1 MGRISIVLSSSFA
14 KLGNLG
20 RSGKRGLASALGA
33 TVTKFAE
40 LKRALATKA
49 DTSLGDDA
57 GPVSK
62 AASRKLSAKLSDAG
76 DGASSGRRTKLLEDA
91 ENIDEDVE
99 MLIADPVAKASQNV
113 QRNLEA
119 DAARD
124 GEIPGPT
131 NNKKVYIACVSLI
144 AALAVSIATGFI
156 VKGYMDRATSEKQQ
170 CLADW
175 ETTYIDIL
183 KGKDGELLRIDTP
196 QEWSDN
202 SLYLLS
208 VIEAREDVNKD
219 PEKAKKMINDMYDGL
234 KACIGIDTTP
244 LGATLHGIANDVGG
258 AISNII
264 KPGIDA
270 IVNPAVKAIDSV
282 SNLGMI
288 LGILG
293 GVVGAILLV
302 VLGITMVR
310 KTKASNKISEYMNNH
325 RYLSRLR
332 RPNLKKIRS

>member
-1 MGRISIVLSSSFA
+1 MGRLGVVLRSSFA

-20 RSGKRGLASALGA
+20 RSGKRGLARALGA
-33 TVTKFAE
+33 TVGKFAE
-40 LKRALATKA
+40 LKQALASKA
-49 DTSLGDDA
+49 DTSLGDEA
-57 GPVSK
+57 GLVSK
-62 AASRKLSAKLSDAG
+62 AASSKLSAKISDAG
-76 DGASSGRRTKLLEDA
+76 DGASSGRRTKLFEDA
-91 ENIDEDVE
+91 EKIDGDVE
-99 MLIADPVAKASQNV
+99 MLIADPVAKTSQNV
-113 QRNLEA
+113 ERNLEA

-131 NNKKVYIACVSLI
+131 DNKKVYIACVSLI

-156 VKGYMDRATSEKQQ
+156 VKGYMDRAKSEKQQ

-258 AISNII
+258 AISDII

-270 IVNPAVKAIDSV
+270 IVNPAVNAIDSV

-293 GVVGAILLV
+293 AVVGAILLI
-302 VLGITMVR
+302 VLGIITAR
-310 KTKASNKISEYMNNH
+310 KTKARYKIREYMNNH
-325 RYLSRLR
+325 RYLRSLRL
-332 RPNLKKIRS
+332 PKLKRS

>member
-1 MGRISIVLSSSFA
+1 
-14 KLGNLG
+14 
-20 RSGKRGLASALGA
+20 LASALGA
-33 TVTKFAE
+33 TVYKFAE
-40 LKRALATKA
+40 LKQALARKRI
-49 DTSLGDDA
+49 D
-57 GPVSK
+57 PVYEDLQGRPIFK
-62 AASRKLSAKLSDAG
+62 AASSKLSAKLSDAG

-91 ENIDEDVE
+91 EKLDEDAE
-99 MLIADPVAKASQNV
+99 MLIADPVSKASENV
-113 QRNLEA
+113 NRNLEA

-131 NNKKVYIACVSLI
+131 NNKRVYIACVSLI

-202 SLYLLS
+202 SIYLLS

-219 PEKAKKMINDMYDGL
+219 PEKAIKMINEMYDGL
-234 KACIGIDTTP
+234 QACIDIDTTP
-244 LGATLHGIANDVGG
+244 LGSTLKGIAKDVGG

-270 IVNPAVKAIDSV
+270 IVNPAINAIDSV

-288 LGILG
+288 LGIVG
-293 GVVGAILLV
+293 GVVGVILLA
-302 VLGITMVR
+302 VLGIIAAR
-310 KTKASNKISEYMNNH
+310 NKTKISEYASNH

-332 RPNLKKIRS
+332 RPNLKNPKKT

>member
-1 MGRISIVLSSSFA
+1 
-14 KLGNLG
+14 
-20 RSGKRGLASALGA
+20 LARALGA
-33 TVTKFAE
+33 TVDKFAE
-40 LKRALATKA
+40 LKQALARKP
-49 DTSLGDDA
+49 SLDDEA
-57 GPVSK
+57 GLVSK
-62 AASRKLSAKLSDAG
+62 AASSKLSAKISDAG
-76 DGASSGRRTKLLEDA
+76 DGASSGRRTNLFEDA
-91 ENIDEDVE
+91 ENIDDDVE

-113 QRNLEA
+113 ERNLEA

-156 VKGYMDRATSEKQQ
+156 VKGYMDRANLEKKQ

-202 SLYLLS
+202 SIYLLS

-244 LGATLHGIANDVGG
+244 LGSTLHGIANDVGG

-270 IVNPAVKAIDSV
+270 IVNPAVKAIDSI

-288 LGILG
+288 LGIVG
-293 GVVGAILLV
+293 GVVGFILLV
-302 VLGITMVR
+302 VLGIYTAR
-310 KTKASNKISEYMNNH
+310 NRSKISDYASNH
-325 RYLSRLR
+325 RYLSRLPL
-332 RPNLKKIRS
+332 PNGKKRK